1 MDLELAGKRALVTGS
16 TLGIGRAI
24 AEALLREGASVVI
37 NGRDTSRVASVTDEL
52 KKLGDAQGDVTG
64 VAADLATAE
73 GAATLIEQAG
83 SIDILI
89 NNAGYFDVVPFAEI
103 DDAAWLDIFET
114 NVMSGVRLSRAI
126 LPGMLT
132 RDWGRIIF
140 IGSDQS
146 SKPNPAMAHYAMT
159 KTAVV
164 SIARSLAEQT
174 QNTGVTVNTVQVAP
188 TWTEGVETFMNTMAG
203 IEGISADEMSEEY
216 FANGEG
222 RTSLL
227 GRWAKP
233 EEIADVV
240 AFLCSPRAA
249 AINGS
254 APRADG
260 GMVRSLF

>member
-1 MDLELAGKRALVTGS
+1 MDLELSGKRALVTGS

-24 AEALLREGASVVI
+24 AEALLKEGAEVVI
-37 NGRDTSRVASVTDEL
+37 NGRDDARIQKVMGELASIGTVSGVT
-52 KKLGDAQGDVTG
+52 
-64 VAADLATAE
+64 ADLSTAS
-73 GAATLIEQAG
+73 GANTLIKRATEAG
-83 SIDILI
+83 PIDILV
-89 NNAGYFDVVPFAEI
+89 NNAGYFDVVPFEDI

-114 NVMSGVRLSRAI
+114 NVMSGVRLSRSF
-126 LPGMLT
+126 LPGMLE
-132 RDWGRIIF
+132 RNWGRMIF

-174 QNTGVTVNTVQVAP
+174 KGTGVTVNTVQVAP
-188 TWTEGVETFMNTMAG
+188 TWTEGVEAFMKSMAE
-203 IEGISADEMSEEY
+203 IEGITPEEMSKEY

-222 RTSLL
+222 NTSLL
-227 GRWAKP
+227 SRWAKP

>member
-1 MDLELAGKRALVTGS
+1 MDLELSGKRALVTGS

-24 AEALLREGASVVI
+24 AEALLKEGAEVVI
-37 NGRDTSRVASVTDEL
+37 NGRDDARVSKVMAELASLGKVSGVT
-52 KKLGDAQGDVTG
+52 
-64 VAADLATAE
+64 ADLATAG
-73 GAATLIEQAG
+73 GAKTLIKRSTEPG
-83 SIDILI
+83 PIDILV
-89 NNAGYFDVVPFAEI
+89 NNAGYFDVVPFEEI

-114 NVMSGVRLSRAI
+114 NVMSGVRLSRAM
-126 LPGMLT
+126 LPGMLE
-132 RDWGRIIF
+132 RNWGRMIF

-174 QNTGVTVNTVQVAP
+174 KGTGVTVNTVQVAP
-188 TWTEGVETFMNTMAG
+188 TWTEGVEAFMKSMAE
-203 IEGISADEMSEEY
+203 IEGITPEEMSKEY
-216 FANGEG
+216 FATGEG
-222 RTSLL
+222 NTSLL
-227 GRWAKP
+227 SRWAKP
-233 EEIADVV
+233 TEIADVV

>member
-1 MDLELAGKRALVTGS
+1 MDLELSGKRALVTGS

-24 AEALLREGASVVI
+24 AESLLREGASVII
-37 NGRDTSRVASVTDEL
+37 NGRDKDRVASVTGEL
-52 KKLGDAQGDVTG
+52 KTLGKVSGI
-64 VAADLATAE
+64 AADLSSAKGAESLIDQATKA
-73 GAATLIEQAG
+73 GA
-83 SIDILI
+83 IDILI
-89 NNAGYFDVVPFAEI
+89 NNAGYFDVVPFADI
-103 DDAAWLDIFET
+103 DDAAWAHIFET
-114 NVMSGVRLSRAI
+114 NVMSGVRLSRAF
-126 LPGMLT
+126 LPGMLE
-132 RDWGRIIF
+132 RNGGRIIF

-174 QNTGVTVNTVQVAP
+174 KGTGVTVNTVLVAP
-188 TWTEGVETFMNTMAG
+188 TWTEGVETFMNTMAE
-203 IEGISADEMSEEY
+203 IEGMTPEEMSKEY
-216 FANGEG
+216 FADGEG
-222 RTSLL
+222 QTSLL

-233 EEIADVV
+233 QEIADVV

-249 AINGS
+249 TINGS